1 VREGA
6 IIYATFYL
14 TVGLLPHS
22 ERKNM
27 SGKTKNLWTALSL
40 ISAASIC
47 LIGAPTVRAQ
57 DEDAPRRLWD
67 GAFLKKRAEAKTPAP
82 ARKTTAYRRA
92 TPKKTAAASEAS
104 KSSPAQNKAP
114 QNQTA
119 EQAEGEMVG
128 LTIWRLR
135 PARAADSKDS
145 RLLLEDDSSKVEWTP
160 ERVEADTVFALGD
173 RVRLS
178 IESPRDGYLYVIDR
192 EKYADGAVSDP
203 YLIFP
208 SLTNRNGANS
218 VAAGKLVELP
228 NELSSFRLGPMR
240 PNPNY
245 AGELLTIMVTSEPL
259 KNVEPGSGPVR
270 LDSETVA
277 QWESQWAGAAERFE
291 LIGGAGKTYT
301 KAEKEAGQDGARA
314 LTQDDA
320 MPQTL
325 YHVDVK
331 HGAPL
336 LVNVPLRTG
345 K

>member
-1 VREGA
+1 MQ
-6 IIYATFYL
+6 F
-14 TVGLLPHS
+14 
-22 ERKNM
+22 ERKIM
-27 SGKTKNLWTALSL
+27 SGKTKNIRMALSL
-40 ISAASIC
+40 IAAASIC
-47 LIGAPTVRAQ
+47 LIGSSTVRAQ

-92 TPKKTAAASEAS
+92 TPKKTAAPNAVSQ
-104 KSSPAQNKAP
+104 SSPTQNTSP
-114 QNQTA
+114 QNQAA
-119 EQAEGEMVG
+119 EQAESEMIG

-135 PARAADSKDS
+135 PSRAADAKDS
-145 RLLLEDDSSKVEWTP
+145 RLLLEDESPKVVEWTP
-160 ERVEADTVFALGD
+160 ERVEADAVFVRGD

-192 EKYADGAVSDP
+192 EQYADGATSDP

-208 SLTNRNGANS
+208 SGANRNGANS
-218 VAAGKLVELP
+218 MAAGKLIELP
-228 NELSSFRLGPMR
+228 NERSSFALGPMR

-270 LDSETVA
+270 LDPEMVA
-277 QWESQWAGAAERFE
+277 QWESQWAGATERFE
-291 LIGGAGKTYT
+291 LIGGAGKPYT

-331 HGAPL
+331 PGAAL
-336 LVNVPLRTG
+336 LVKVPLRTT